1 MLPTGNRTR
10 HLDRRWQTPC
20 VTPVADRS
28 RSLSVRGLLAANAAL
43 LGGLHLVVADGRG
56 ADWLVEGVVLM
67 AIGLSAG
74 TIAVALLLTAARWPV
89 QALGALGLMSVTGI
103 IWTRLIAYPVGPF
116 AEYSPRLTPFDVIVM
131 VIALV
136 ASALAVASLT
146 VGIGYI
152 GSPGARFDTVA
163 PILVALAALFGVS
176 LTSWTEEAAHIAGA
190 SHTHGVAPSTSWSN
204 DSSFTSG
211 MVTAEPLDADDRVR
225 LGEQMERAR
234 AAATLFPTLSDARS
248 AGWIPIGVFV
258 PGAGQMLV
266 DPAVARPTRSFD
278 PGRPSALLFASSDD
292 DAPVVGM
299 QYDIW
304 GSDSPDG
311 FIGQRPLWHLHAG
324 TCEIDD
330 ARGSFAVVYDPAV
343 TGTACRAIDGRLND
357 TIAWM
362 IRAWVIPGWE
372 NPGGPFAHDHSLLT
386 KPQ

>member
-10 HLDRRWQTPC
+10 HLDRRWQTPD

-28 RSLSVRGLLAANAAL
+28 QSLSVRGLLAAIAAL
-43 LGGLHLVVADGRG
+43 LGGLHLVVADSRG

-67 AIGLSAG
+67 VIGVSAA
-74 TIAVALLLTAARWPV
+74 TVAAALLLTAARWPV
-89 QALGALGLMSVTGI
+89 QALGALGLVSVIGI
-103 IWTRLIAYPVGPF
+103 IWTRLIGYPIGPF

-131 VIALV
+131 ITALIAF
-136 ASALAVASLT
+136 ALAVACLT
-146 VGIGYI
+146 VGIEHI

-163 PILVALAALFGVS
+163 PILVAVTALVGVG
-176 LTSWTEEAAHIAGA
+176 LTSWTEEAAYIAGA
-190 SHTHGVAPSTSWSN
+190 SHTHGAATGT
-204 DSSFTSG
+204 TSG
-211 MVTAEPLDADDRVR
+211 DGSSLPSGVVTAEPLDAADRVR
-225 LGEQMERAR
+225 LGEQMDRAR
-234 AAATLFPTLSDARS
+234 TAATRFPTLSEARA
-248 AGWIPIGVFV
+248 AGWTPIGDFV

-266 DPAVARPTRSFD
+266 DPTVAVRTRTFD

-292 DAPVVGM
+292 DAPVVGV

-304 GSDSPDG
+304 GDDAPDG
-311 FIGQRPLWHLHAG
+311 FLGQRPLWHLHAG

-330 ARGSFAVVYDPAV
+330 ARGSFAVVYDPGV
-343 TGTACRAIDGRLND
+343 TGTACRTIDGRLTN

-386 KPQ
+386 RPQ